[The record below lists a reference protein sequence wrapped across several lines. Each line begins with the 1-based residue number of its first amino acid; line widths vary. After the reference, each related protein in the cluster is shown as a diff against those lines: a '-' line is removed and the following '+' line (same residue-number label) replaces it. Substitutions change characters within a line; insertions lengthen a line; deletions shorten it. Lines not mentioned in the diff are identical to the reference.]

1 MPNIESH
8 RRVLDT
14 FTGPVERPVLSW
26 IAIHTPAWITPDT
39 MTSIGV
45 FGALITFIGYC
56 LTNLNHNFLWLA
68 TFGFVVNW
76 FGDSLDGTLARHRNI
91 ERPHYG
97 FYIDHAVDA
106 FNEILFFLGLG
117 LSPFVRFDLACLA
130 LIGYLL
136 LSILVYLRT
145 CVKGEFTIS
154 YGKLGPT
161 EARLIAIA
169 ANTLVFFLGNPKYKF
184 FSLNLSIYD
193 WVATII
199 ILLLAIIC
207 SSTTYIQSRIL
218 SRIDPRK

>member
-1 MPNIESH
+1 MPDIETH
-8 RRVLDT
+8 KRVLDT
-14 FTGPVERPVLSW
+14 FTGSIERPALSW
-26 IAIHTPAWITPDT
+26 LAAHTPAWITPDA
-39 MTSIGV
+39 MTLIGV
-45 FGALITFIGYC
+45 FGALVTFSGYC
-56 LTNLNHNFLWLA
+56 LTNLNHCFLWLA
-68 TFGFVVNW
+68 TLGFIINW
-76 FGDSLDGTLARHRNI
+76 FGDSLDGTLARQRNI
-91 ERPHYG
+91 ERSRYG

-106 FNEILFFLGLG
+106 YNEILFFLGLG

-169 ANTLVFFLGNPKYKF
+169 ANTLVFFLGNPKIRILSF
-184 FSLNLSIYD
+184 DLSIYN
-193 WVATII
+193 WVAIVVI
-199 ILLLAIIC
+199 ILLVIIC

-218 SRIDPRK
+218 AKLDPPK